1 MGVVGTSSAHGVGSA
16 TALAFA
22 KINLTL
28 DVLRARD
35 DGYHD
40 VESLV
45 VGVGLCDV
53 VTAAV
58 ADRAGVSVSCA
69 DATLRGDANL
79 AVRAARRLAE
89 ASEQTASLAISLTK
103 GIPVGAGLGGGS
115 SDAAT
120 TLAVCNRLWSL
131 GWDRSALARVGAEIG
146 SDVPVFFH
154 LPAAV
159 MTGRGEHVI
168 GVSPAWSGW
177 VVLVAVGVRVSTA
190 AVYAAWRPRDGRGVA
205 TGSSRAAAR
214 ACSAAELGAL
224 MSNHLEPAVF
234 RVCPAVARAHEALTR
249 LGVAPV
255 RVSGAGSA
263 LYMLLDDYDGA
274 SEAAARVRREAIGR
288 CVCVLRAPVG
298 GALCGEDA

>member
-1 MGVVGTSSAHGVGSA
+1 ACPCSIAPSATGSA

-190 AVYAAWRPRDGRGVA
+190 AVYAAWRPRDG
-205 TGSSRAAAR
+205 
-214 ACSAAELGAL
+214 SAAELGAL